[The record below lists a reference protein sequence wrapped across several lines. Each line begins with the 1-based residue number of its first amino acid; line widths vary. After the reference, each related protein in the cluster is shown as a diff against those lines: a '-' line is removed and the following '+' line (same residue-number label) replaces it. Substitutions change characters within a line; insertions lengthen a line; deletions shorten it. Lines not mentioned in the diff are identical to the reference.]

1 MEISAQRKEKRI
13 ERTEKMFIS
22 ESKGGA
28 LRKLLILPVAVEY
41 EKAKANMDKG
51 VLTIIIPKKEKKKIG
66 KGVKVG

>member
-1 MEISAQRKEKRI
+1 
-13 ERTEKMFIS
+13 MFIS